1 MCIILAESQKIM
13 KSYRHIYYYTLFH
26 FFNLLSFD
34 PYLQKYITHFFNH
47 YLADITAIVVGV
59 SGFQ

>member
-1 MCIILAESQKIM
+1 MHYFI
-13 KSYRHIYYYTLFH
+13 

-34 PYLQKYITHFFNH
+34 PYLQKYITH
-47 YLADITAIVVGV
+47 YLADITAIEVDV